1 MKSVLLP
8 QIYLVHVNTRRCP
21 IFHQVRQNLPSSGQN
36 ARRQEEDSD
45 HQEHPQS
52 CV

>member
-1 MKSVLLP
+1 MKSVLLS
-8 QIYLVHVNTRRCP
+8 QIYLVHVNICP